1 MNHYLIFEA
10 FQDTIFVVGEVG
22 QLFYGNGAAAILLE
36 VSPRRL
42 TSERP
47 IAQFI
52 TFDPDPLLTGSQGL
66 AKINETT
73 QTVEISFN
81 LPSGKSGWVQVAIQ
95 PEPEFL
101 ALARASE
108 EGAAAPKINGETCA
122 AYKPSRWIVSMRDV
136 TLEKNLHVKY
146 RKELDNKEVV
156 IRDLQDARAAL
167 EEYSH
172 GLESKVQ
179 ERTVELRASN
189 GLLKTIL
196 DSLGQGIL
204 VFDKDG
210 NCLPIY
216 SQVCRKLLNGEPPG
230 RAIEDVLG
238 LGTKLG
244 ADFQAWRNV
253 VFDGALDF
261 DDLAPLAPSGFQNS
275 MGLEIKLDYNPML
288 NANNQLDGIVVVAT
302 DKTLEMAALRKAEEE
317 RQLVNKVT
325 QVARNRAAFRLF
337 ISDARRRLLALTSSV
352 QMRDDEVARDLH
364 TIKGGSS
371 SFSLQDL
378 TKACHEVESELAN
391 VAISTKA
398 PELGALLE
406 KEVLAIEEILGSL
419 DGETENSGSG
429 WSVEKIRDWGTKIL
443 AADDLKNSQEIGRAI
458 LRACREKPLSTTVG
472 HLEPSLKDLAS
483 SYGKI
488 LDRLTI
494 EGGEISADSEFFEPL
509 LSSLIHGFRNSV
521 FHGLETPEERRI
533 AGKPE
538 GGLIGIRF
546 GKEVL
551 PDGAEWM
558 KIEILDDGR
567 GVNPERI
574 RKKLLSSGR
583 GDLASGSDEEVIQ
596 AILLDDFS
604 TAEQVD
610 MIAGRGVGMAA
621 IAGEAQRIGGT
632 VAVHSIL
639 GQGMKLL
646 IRVPMPESGS
656 ESDIRAV
663 VVKSRAA

>member
-1 MNHYLIFEA
+1 
-10 FQDTIFVVGEVG
+10 
-22 QLFYGNGAAAILLE
+22 
-36 VSPRRL
+36 
-42 TSERP
+42 
-47 IAQFI
+47 
-52 TFDPDPLLTGSQGL
+52 
-66 AKINETT
+66 
-73 QTVEISFN
+73 
-81 LPSGKSGWVQVAIQ
+81 
-95 PEPEFL
+95 
-101 ALARASE
+101 
-108 EGAAAPKINGETCA
+108 
-122 AYKPSRWIVSMRDV
+122 VSMRDV

-179 ERTVELRASN
+179 ERTVELRTTNS
-189 GLLKTIL
+189 LLKTIL

-238 LGTKLG
+238 LGAKLS

-261 DDLAPLAPSGFQNS
+261 DDLVPLAPSGFQNS
-275 MGLEIKLDYNPML
+275 TGLEIKLDYNPML
-288 NANNQLDGIVVVAT
+288 NAGNQLDGIVVVTT

-337 ISDARRRLLALTSSV
+337 ISDARRRLLALASSAP
-352 QMRDDEVARDLH
+352 MSADEVSRDLH

-378 TKACHEVESELAN
+378 TKVCHEVESELTI
-391 VAISTKA
+391 VSISAKA
-398 PELGALLE
+398 PELSALLE
-406 KEVLAIEEILGSL
+406 KEILALEEILGPL
-419 DGETENSGSG
+419 EGDTEISSSG
-429 WSVEKIRDWGTKIL
+429 WSVEKIQDWGSKIL
-443 AADDLKNSQEIGRAI
+443 AAGDLKTSQEIGRAI
-458 LRACREKPLSTTVG
+458 LRACREKPLSTSVG

-488 LDRLTI
+488 LDHMTV
-494 EGGEISADSEFFEPL
+494 EGGEINVDSEFFEPL
-509 LSSLIHGFRNSV
+509 LSSLIHSFRNSV
-521 FHGLETPEERRI
+521 YHGLETPEERRLS
-533 AGKPE
+533 GKPE
-538 GGLIGIRF
+538 GGSIAIRF

-551 PDGAEWM
+551 PNGVEWM
-558 KIEILDDGR
+558 KIEIQDDGR

-583 GDLASGSDEEVIQ
+583 GDLVAGSDEEVIQ
-596 AILLDDFS
+596 AIFLDDFS

-621 IAGEAQRIGGT
+621 IAGEARRIGGT
-632 VAVHSIL
+632 VLVQSVV

-646 IRVPMPESGS
+646 IRVPVPKPES
-656 ESDIRAV
+656 DVHAIDPA
-663 VVKSRAA
+663 RAA